1 MPGPRPK
8 IDPLLTPR
16 ETAALFHVD
25 PRTVTRWARE
35 GKMPSTRTLGGHRRY
50 READVMALL
59 HPETA
64 AANPLT
70 AGVDSLWSH
79 QTAAILRLRLKLNA
93 RGILTLGQLTDRSAA
108 PAGRRGILAG
118 AGPRDQAGAVRQGS
132 GAVGGRAGQ
141 EGGLTPSRPAT

>member
-70 AGVDSLWSH
+70 GKAPGKPRRSG
-79 QTAAILRLRLKLNA
+79 
-93 RGILTLGQLTDRSAA
+93 RGGMAL
-108 PAGRRGILAG
+108 PGIFL
-118 AGPRDQAGAVRQGS
+118 V
-132 GAVGGRAGQ
+132 
-141 EGGLTPSRPAT
+141 